1 MSSTFAHP
9 SVRPTAVP
17 IPPLVAAAVSAAL
30 AAHGDQA
37 EALIPI
43 LGDVNRA
50 LGYLPPEAV
59 TAVAGALR
67 APRSHVHAVA
77 SFYSLLSLQP
87 HGRHVILFCESA
99 PCHVAGGRE
108 VWLAVQQA
116 LGLAPGETSPDG
128 RFTLLT
134 TSCIGTCGVGPVLV
148 IDDDVHGNLS
158 PAQVP
163 ALLERYP

>member
-1 MSSTFAHP
+1 MTIREQIDHP
-9 SVRPTAVP
+9 ASAL
-17 IPPLVAAAVSAAL
+17 IQAAVGAAV

-37 EALIPI
+37 AALIPI
-43 LGDVNRA
+43 LSEVNRV
-50 LGYLPPEAV
+50 LGYLPSEAV
-59 TAVAGALR
+59 SAVAGALR
-67 APRSHVHAVA
+67 APRSQVHAVA
-77 SFYSLLSLQP
+77 SFYSLLALQP

-99 PCHVAGGRE
+99 PCHVVGGRE
-108 VWLAVQQA
+108 VWQAVQQA

-148 IDDDVHGNLS
+148 IDADVHGNLT